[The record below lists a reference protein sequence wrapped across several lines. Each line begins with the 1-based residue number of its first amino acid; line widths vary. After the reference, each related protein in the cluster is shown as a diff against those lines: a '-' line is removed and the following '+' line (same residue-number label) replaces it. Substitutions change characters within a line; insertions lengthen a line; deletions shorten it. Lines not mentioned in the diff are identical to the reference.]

1 MAESKNYI
9 TTPGEI
15 NIKRFELRSTN
26 GKLFDLSAV
35 VADLTLYEDVF
46 SNTMSGY
53 MVIQDS
59 LDLINTLPIMGEEI
73 LYIDLQTPTLDKR
86 ITKEF
91 YVYKLTGL
99 SQKKRAS
106 TYMLHFCSLEQISS
120 LNQKISKSFKG
131 NITDTVKS
139 IFTDKRFIGSAQT
152 IVSDTTSN
160 DYSFIAPYWSPLQTI
175 NWLTTKSLNK
185 RGVSNFLFFE
195 NNKEF
200 EYVSIDSLLSVATVR
215 NYVLSDVNSTTA
227 VGGDMDARYSFVE
240 LVDMPVT
247 FDYMRNSSA
256 GMFGGILYT
265 YDLTTKKIKKTE
277 YDYLTQFD
285 KANHTN
291 KVPLKSSHLFSNN
304 RSNID
309 FIEQNDY
316 LSGKFKSQ
324 KHHDTV
330 LQRNSLLEQIRAF
343 KFNIRVFGR
352 TDMKVGQ
359 TITYT
364 APKQREIAK
373 NEIGAN
379 PNSEYFT
386 GKYLITAIRHQ
397 ISAGKHHMEME
408 IVSDSFVK
416 DISI

>member
-1 MAESKNYI
+1 MAENKTSI
-9 TTPGEI
+9 SSPGEV
-15 NIKRFELRSTN
+15 NVHRFDLRSTN
-26 GKLFDLSAV
+26 GKIISLSTQ

-53 MVIQDS
+53 AIIQDS
-59 LDLINTLPIMGEEI
+59 LDLISTLPIMGEEI
-73 LYIDLQTPTLDKR
+73 LYIDIQTPSLKKS
-86 ITKEF
+86 ITKSF
-91 YVYKLTGL
+91 YVYKLAGL
-99 SQKKRAS
+99 AQKKRAS
-106 TYMLHFCSLEQISS
+106 TYMLYFCSFELVSS
-120 LNQKISKSFKG
+120 LNCKISKSFKG
-131 NITDTVKS
+131 NITDTVKE
-139 IFTDKRFIGSAQT
+139 IFGNRKFLSSEKN
-152 IVSDTTSN
+152 IVSDTTAN
-160 DYSFIAPYWSPLQTI
+160 EYSFVAPFWSPLQTI

-200 EYVSIDSLLSVATVR
+200 KYVSIDSLLATQPVR
-215 NYVLSDVNSTTA
+215 NYVLSDVNSTTV
-227 VGGDMDARYSFVE
+227 VGDDMDARYSFVE

-265 YDLTTKKIKKTE
+265 YDLTTKKIKKTQF
-277 YDYLTQFD
+277 DYLADFG

-291 KVPLKSSHLFSNN
+291 KLPLKSKNLFNN
-304 RSNID
+304 LRSNID
-309 FIEQNDY
+309 FSTQNDY
-316 LSGKFKSQ
+316 LNGIYKSQ
-324 KHHDTV
+324 KLHDTV

-352 TDMKVGQ
+352 TDINAGQ
-359 TITYT
+359 MITYT

-373 NEIGAN
+373 DEIQAN
-379 PNSEYFT
+379 PDSEYFT

-397 ISAGKHHMEME
+397 IIRGQHHMEME

-416 DISI
+416 DISL